1 MRTSRLLVGTSW
13 KMNKTVREA
22 IDYTRRLLGLL
33 EGFDWSGAVQVFVVP
48 PFTAIEA
55 VKRASEGKLW
65 VGAQNM
71 HWAERGAYTGEISAL
86 MLQELGVD
94 LVELG
99 HAERRRYFNE
109 TDADVNRKVHA
120 ALRHGLRALVC
131 VGELAE
137 DKRRGAGKETVRNQ
151 VRTAFTELES
161 SSAPRLIVAYE
172 PVWAIGADSADIGM
186 DYVREV
192 QNHIRAT
199 LEEMLGPSAAALVPV
214 IYGGDVN
221 LRNAASLVTESGTDG
236 LFIGRAALEAENF
249 AELIRTALQLIG

>member
-1 MRTSRLLVGTSW
+1 MRTSRLLLGTSW

-22 IDYTRRLLGLL
+22 IDYTCRLLGLL
-33 EGFDWSGAVQVFVVP
+33 EGLDRFDAVQVFVVP

-71 HWAERGAYTGEISAL
+71 HWAERGPYTGEISAA

-120 ALRHGLRALVC
+120 ALRHGLRPLVC
-131 VGELAE
+131 VGEQAE
-137 DKRRGAGKETVRNQ
+137 EKRRGAGRERVGNQ
-151 VRTAFTELES
+151 VRASFAEVEAS
-161 SSAPRLIVAYE
+161 RASHLIVAYE

-186 DYVREV
+186 DYVREI

-199 LEEMLGPSAAALVPV
+199 LAEMLGPSAAALVPV

-221 LRNAASLVTESGTDG
+221 LRNAASLVRESGTDG
-236 LFIGRAALEAENF
+236 LFIGRAALEAEDF
-249 AELIRTALQLIG
+249 AELIRTALQTDS

>member
-1 MRTSRLLVGTSW
+1 MRAGRLLLGAGW
-13 KMNKTVREA
+13 KMNKTIRESV
-22 IDYTRRLLGLL
+22 DYTRRLLGLL
-33 EGFDWSGAVQVFVVP
+33 EGLERSDETQVFLIP
-48 PFTAIEA
+48 PYTAIEA

-71 HWAERGAYTGEISAL
+71 HWAESGAYTGEISAS
-86 MLQELGVD
+86 MLEELGVD

-120 ALRHGLRALVC
+120 ALRHGLRPLVC
-131 VGELAE
+131 VGERAE
-137 DKRRGAGKETVRNQ
+137 DKRQGAGKETVRNQ
-151 VRTAFTELES
+151 VRASFADVEAS
-161 SSAPRLIVAYE
+161 RASRLIVAYE
-172 PVWAIGADSADIGM
+172 PVWAIGAEGADIGM

-192 QNHIRAT
+192 QNQIRAT

-236 LFIGRAALEAENF
+236 LFIGRAALQAENF
-249 AELIRTALQLIG
+249 AGLIYSALQAAG

>member
-1 MRTSRLLVGTSW
+1 MRTSRLFVGTSW

-22 IDYTRRLLGLL
+22 IDYTRRLLELL
-33 EGFDWSGAVQVFVVP
+33 EGLDRSDAVQVFVVP
-48 PFTAIEA
+48 PFTAIAA
-55 VKRASEGKLW
+55 VKRASEGKMW

-71 HWAERGAYTGEISAL
+71 HWAERGAYTGEISAP

-120 ALRHGLRALVC
+120 ALRHGLRPLVC

-137 DKRRGAGKETVRNQ
+137 DKRRGVGRETVRNQ
-151 VRTAFTELES
+151 VRTAFAEVEAS
-161 SSAPRLIVAYE
+161 RASHLIVAYE

-221 LRNAASLVTESGTDG
+221 LRNAASLVRESGTDG

-249 AELIRTALQLIG
+249 AELIRTALQVIG

>member
-1 MRTSRLLVGTSW
+1 
-13 KMNKTVREA
+13 MNKTVREA

-120 ALRHGLRALVC
+120 ALRHGLRPLVC
-131 VGELAE
+131 VGEQAE
-137 DKRRGAGKETVRNQ
+137 DKRRGAGRETVRSQ
-151 VRTAFTELES
+151 VRTVFAEVEAS
-161 SSAPRLIVAYE
+161 RASHLIVAYE